1 MALSTHPDFE
11 KVDKS
16 LAYLHWRVLPPSSR
30 ANARNWDRPPNT
42 IEGGHTAQILLA
54 LVVDVAGMAKDIS
67 L

>member
-1 MALSTHPDFE
+1 MALSTHLDLGRA
-11 KVDKS
+11 DQS

-42 IEGGHTAQILLA
+42 IDGGHTAQILLA